1 MIEFHPFFVHFPI
14 ALNVFALMLSFSSI
28 FVDRISKFYIIVV
41 IATGSIMTL
50 ISAYTGNAAEVQAS
64 KIQDIGISLSRHQE
78 LGNYLVWSSIL
89 SSLILIYLFFKQKLK
104 KPMLI
109 AVSAYLA
116 YLSIECGYHGSILV
130 YQFGAGTL
138 IGK

>member
-14 ALNVFALMLSFSSI
+14 ALNVFALMLSLSSI

-89 SSLILIYLFFKQKLK
+89 SSLILIYLFFKQK
-104 KPMLI
+104 
-109 AVSAYLA
+109 
-116 YLSIECGYHGSILV
+116 
-130 YQFGAGTL
+130 
-138 IGK
+138 